1 MVFLWIHW
9 WKIIN
14 QIPPVH
20 PPIFQLKGVVLCSH
34 SSETNCGAKIFQLD
48 HFVCSSCLFLIWIQ
62 RKIWSKKLRM
72 WSRCLRSFSLVLRGS
87 KKNWTKWVKYTLSHP
102 HHPKKTTLKTSKIIG
117 KSKLLPETLL
127 DKDSDNSD
135 AKVSPLD
142 ALDMTSVST
151 LSISSKVSIPDA
163 LGESTTSISFPWES
177 LARPA
182 ALKINLRIWKMQLQ
196 KGIKYNR
203 TWNDW
208 CERSALKKCWHIGSY
223 MLVICFSNFQPTF
236 LDSFSRQFEQLLLHL
251 LRNDSKKILSMAA
264 VLRHL
269 GSGMHESL

>member
-1 MVFLWIHW
+1 MVTWIHW
-9 WKIIN
+9 WKIMK
-14 QIPPVH
+14 IPPVH

-34 SSETNCGAKIFQLD
+34 SSETDCGAKIFQLD

-87 KKNWTKWVKYTLSHP
+87 KKNWKKWVKYTLSHP

-151 LSISSKVSIPDA
+151 LSVSSKVSIPDA
-163 LGESTTSISFPWES
+163 LWVSTTSISFPWES

-182 ALKINLRIWKMQLQ
+182 ALKINLRIWKMQKEGL
-196 KGIKYNR
+196 
-203 TWNDW
+203 
-208 CERSALKKCWHIGSY
+208 LKWLMLELPWKNVDILDHIC
-223 MLVICFSNFQPTF
+223 LLFLLNEHDNQPF
-236 LDSFSRQFEQLLLHL
+236 LDFFSRQFEQLLLHL
-251 LRNDSKKILSMAA
+251 LRKESKKYCWWLQSCTTWD
-264 VLRHL
+264 LRC
-269 GSGMHESL
+269 MNPIESL